1 MSSRAVRQTQREQ
14 RCCHFLSHVHTFG
27 EKCDLNTNLGSIAQ
41 FRHFVEIW
49 IYTLKQ
55 KNFGSPNYACHFT
68 AEFQGTQL
76 LRQRHGGWSLQT
88 DGRMGRL
95 CKQICFINRKAAVRK
110 QTFLGRVGAAS
121 LQKSNDSLK
130 FVDLHGDSRKSV
142 IQNKIPG
149 FFFLEKIQY
158 IIYREKKHGDI
169 YLVELGV

>member
-1 MSSRAVRQTQREQ
+1 MSSTPARQTQQEQ

-27 EKCDLNTNLGSIAQ
+27 VKCDLTASLGSITQ
-41 FRHFVEIW
+41 FIHFVEIW

-68 AEFQGTQL
+68 AIHSFQPSFKAQNFSAKGMADS
-76 LRQRHGGWSLQT
+76 RCKRMGGWE
-88 DGRMGRL
+88 DI
-95 CKQICFINRKAAVRK
+95 CKQICFINKTAAVRK

-149 FFFLEKIQY
+149 FVFFFGKNTVYNI
-158 IIYREKKHGDI
+158 
-169 YLVELGV
+169 